1 MDGSSLDSVVDVDFA
16 SSVDVVAGEAVSVVC
31 LSSVFDG

>member
-1 MDGSSLDSVVDVDFA
+1 MVGSSLDSVVDADFA

-31 LSSVFDG
+31 LSSVFDA

>member
-1 MDGSSLDSVVDVDFA
+1 MVCSSLDSFVDVDFA

-31 LSSVFDG
+31 LSSVFDA

>member
-1 MDGSSLDSVVDVDFA
+1 MVGSSLVSVVDVDFA

-31 LSSVFDG
+31 LSSVFDA

>member
-1 MDGSSLDSVVDVDFA
+1 MVGSSLDSVVDVDFT

-31 LSSVFDG
+31 LSFVFDA

>member
-1 MDGSSLDSVVDVDFA
+1 MVGSSLDSVVDVDVA
-16 SSVDVVAGEAVSVVC
+16 AGEAVSVVC